1 MLPAGAKAAAAG
13 AAAAKQSSGGI
24 LKQIALLLFL
34 LLMMMMMEM
43 EMEVDLQQQP
53 LAETVCH
60 VSSRNSTLIHIVS
73 NCSAVLVLHP
83 LTCFY
88 ILANNFF
95 DHLPTLRQC

>member
-1 MLPAGAKAAAAG
+1 MLPAGAKAAAAAG
-13 AAAAKQSSGGI
+13 AAAKQSSGGI

-34 LLMMMMMEM
+34 LLMMMMMM

-83 LTCFY
+83 LTCF
-88 ILANNFF
+88 II
-95 DHLPTLRQC
+95 